1 MEAIEVLK
9 YGDTGLLFLML
20 VGAGWMAREF
30 LARQQIADRELISS
44 LRSITAEL
52 ASHELRDVERHAAM
66 EKHVTE
72 HMRRS
77 SDEHAEIAGEV
88 AIALAEIRGER
99 RAEEAAA
106 ERPTPPT
113 GVPHM
118 AGGRRG

>member
-1 MEAIEVLK
+1 MEAIEVLR

-30 LARQQIADRELISS
+30 LARQATADRELISS

-52 ASHELRDVERHAAM
+52 AAHELRDVERHASM
-66 EKHVTE
+66 ERHVSD

-77 SDEHAEIAGEV
+77 SEEHAEIAGEV
-88 AIALAEIRGER
+88 AIALAELRGQR
-99 RAEEAAA
+99 RAEDEAA
-106 ERPTPPT
+106 ERPTPAG

-118 AGGRRG
+118 GRSRG